1 MCRCHVSS
9 SQSSLIRTPPQN
21 PPPVRRPAAKSRK
34 TMNLPKFS
42 KDQIKKL
49 SLSAMGFV
57 FLLYVYFSF
66 FLGPLQKARAGT
78 LAQIADRQK
87 KIDNSKSEVAKA
99 ATLERQAKDAM
110 ARFAALKALT
120 PDGAPI
126 AWFPPRMK
134 TFFASERIDR
144 AVARLEST
152 STFKQNELAT
162 WTKHNWLIDLPQT
175 DFASLGKAVAE
186 LENTEPLLSITK
198 LSIHV
203 LPEQPQLQ
211 QVAIA
216 ATTVIEK
223 R

>member
-1 MCRCHVSS
+1 
-9 SQSSLIRTPPQN
+9 
-21 PPPVRRPAAKSRK
+21 
-34 TMNLPKFS
+34 MNLPKLS

-49 SLSAMGFV
+49 ALSGMGFV

-66 FLGPLQKARAGT
+66 FLGPLQKIRDNT
-78 LAQIADRQK
+78 LSQIADRQK
-87 KIDNSKSEVAKA
+87 KIDSSKTEVAKT

-134 TFFASERIDR
+134 TFFATQGIDR

-152 STFKQNELAT
+152 SNFKQNELAT
-162 WTKHNWLIDLPQT
+162 WTKHNWLIDLPQA
-175 DFASLGKAVAE
+175 DFAALGKSIAE

-203 LPEQPQLQ
+203 LPEQPQFQ